1 MLMRHLESSEWRCL
15 AVVWGGGGVS
25 VEDAEVGAVDRV
37 LQVGASRIG

>member
-1 MLMRHLESSEWRCL
+1 MRHLESSEWRCL
-15 AVVWGGGGVS
+15 AVVWGCP